1 MGMKADRGE
10 HIMMT
15 GGIERSET
23 AVSVTAHDDECL
35 NPAHVPRRER
45 VCSSGGA
52 LVVDVAV
59 RSISEV
65 VSARSSQLAMRGR
78 AVCGLFDGAPPVC
91 RPTRRRWD
99 ALIGH

>member
-10 HIMMT
+10 HIIMMT

-35 NPAHVPRRER
+35 NSSLTCHVESG

-59 RSISEV
+59 RV
-65 VSARSSQLAMRGR
+65 DPARL
-78 AVCGLFDGAPPVC
+78 
-91 RPTRRRWD
+91 
-99 ALIGH
+99 